1 MIPYSTILSE
11 NRLLKKRKMN
21 KIIVIGGG
29 PAGMLAAVSASKE
42 NTKVILLEKNDRLGK
57 KLFITGKGRCN
68 ITNSADKDVIMKNI
82 MTNPKFM
89 FSALD
94 VFDNNDICRLLEEH
108 GCKVKEERGGRI
120 FPVSDHSSDV
130 IKALSK
136 MLDEKNVEVRLN
148 SEVKSIEKKED
159 VFKITL
165 GDKKVLECDAVILTT
180 GGLSYPG
187 TGSTGDGLR
196 FAGALGHS
204 VKKCTP
210 SLVPL
215 ETKQLW
221 CRDLQ
226 GLSLKNTGLKMYSG
240 GKLIYEDFGEMLF
253 THFGISGPMVLS
265 ASSYYHK
272 RKADDCLVVLDLKP
286 ALSEDELDDRLLR
299 EISDNHE
306 KHFINMLPDLLPS
319 KMVPVIASLS
329 GIDPHKKC
337 GDIIKEERKNLVRML
352 KCLEIDI
359 TGTRGYDEAIITKG
373 GISVKEVSP
382 KNMMSKIV
390 PGLFIA
396 GEILDLDALT
406 GGFNLQIAWST
417 GYLAG
422 IGALGYIDGSKGE
435 TE

>member
-1 MIPYSTILSE
+1 
-11 NRLLKKRKMN
+11 MN

-42 NTKVILLEKNDRLGK
+42 NTEVILLEKNDRLGK

-82 MTNPKFM
+82 MSNPKFM

-94 VFDNNDICRLLEEH
+94 AFDNHDICRLLEEH

-136 MLDEKNVEVRLN
+136 LLDEKKVKVRLN
-148 SEVKSIEKKED
+148 SEVKSIDAKED
-159 VFKITL
+159 GFEVLLK
-165 GDKKVLECDAVILTT
+165 GGKKLECDAVILTT
-180 GGLSYPG
+180 GGASYPA
-187 TGSTGDGLR
+187 TGSTGDGFG
-196 FAGALGHS
+196 FAGKLGHS
-204 VKKCTP
+204 VKDCVP

-272 RKADDCLVVLDLKP
+272 RKSDDCKVLLDLKP
-286 ALSEDELDDRLLR
+286 ALSDDELDDRLLR
-299 EISDNHE
+299 EIAENHE
-306 KHFINMLPDLLPS
+306 KHFINMLPSLLPA

-329 GIDPHKKC
+329 GIEEHKKC
-337 GDIIKEERKNLVRML
+337 GDIKKEERRELVRIL
-352 KCLEIDI
+352 KNLEIDI

-382 KNMMSKIV
+382 KTMMSKLI

-396 GEILDLDALT
+396 GEVLDLDALT

-417 GYLAG
+417 GFLAG
-422 IGALGYIDGSKGE
+422 KSCSEYLDEIKGE
-435 TE
+435 

>member
-1 MIPYSTILSE
+1 
-11 NRLLKKRKMN
+11 MN

-42 NTKVILLEKNDRLGK
+42 NNEVILLEKNDRLGK

-94 VFDNNDICRLLEEH
+94 VFDNGDICKLLEEH
-108 GCKVKEERGGRI
+108 GCKVKEERGGRM

-130 IKALSK
+130 IKALIK
-136 MLDEKNVEVRLN
+136 MLEEKNVEIRLS

-159 VFKITL
+159 GFRIVLKGKNF
-165 GDKKVLECDAVILTT
+165 LECDAVIITT
-180 GGLSYPG
+180 GGISYPA
-187 TGSTGDGLR
+187 TGSTGDGYG
-196 FAGALGHS
+196 FAENFGHS
-204 VKKCTP
+204 IKECMP

-215 ETKQLW
+215 ETEQLW

-265 ASSYYHK
+265 ASSYYQK
-272 RKADDCLVVLDLKP
+272 RKADDCRVILDLKP
-286 ALSEDELDDRLLR
+286 ALSDEELDDRLLR
-299 EISDNHE
+299 EISENHE
-306 KHFINMLPDLLPS
+306 KHFINMLPSLLPA

-329 GIDPHKKC
+329 EIDPHKKC
-337 GDIIKEERKNLVRML
+337 GDIIKEERKNLVRIL
-352 KCLEIDI
+352 KNLEIDI
-359 TGTRGYDEAIITKG
+359 RGTRGYDEAIITKG

-390 PGLFIA
+390 PGVFFA

-422 IGALGYIDGSKGE
+422 MGACEYLDEIKGE
-435 TE
+435 S

>member
-1 MIPYSTILSE
+1 
-11 NRLLKKRKMN
+11 
-21 KIIVIGGG
+21 
-29 PAGMLAAVSASKE
+29 MLAAVSASKE

-82 MTNPKFM
+82 ISNPKFM

-130 IKALSK
+130 IKALVK
-136 MLDEKNVEVRLN
+136 MLDEKKVEVRLN
-148 SEVKSIEKKED
+148 SQVTNVVKKED
-159 VFKITL
+159 TFEITL
-165 GDKKVLECDAVILTT
+165 KDKKVLECDAVIITT
-180 GGLSYPG
+180 GGLSYPA
-187 TGSTGDGLR
+187 TGSTGDGYG
-196 FAGALGHS
+196 FAESFGHS
-204 VKKCTP
+204 TRECTP

-215 ETKQLW
+215 ETSQLW

-240 GKLIYEDFGEMLF
+240 GKFIYEDFGEMLF

-265 ASSYYHK
+265 ASSSYHK
-272 RKADDCLVVLDLKP
+272 RKAPDCTVYLDLKP
-286 ALSEDELDDRLLR
+286 ALSENELDDRLLR
-299 EISDNHE
+299 EISENHE
-306 KHFINMLPDLLPS
+306 KHFINMLPSLLPA
-319 KMVPVIASLS
+319 KMVPVIARLS
-329 GIDPHKKC
+329 GIDEHKKC
-337 GDIIKEERKNLVRML
+337 GDIKKEERKELVRLL
-352 KCLEIDI
+352 KNLRIDV
-359 TGTRGYDEAIITKG
+359 TGTRGFDEAIITKG

-382 KNMMSKIV
+382 GTMMSKIV

-422 IGALGYIDGSKGE
+422 VSSGNYLDEIKGE
-435 TE
+435 IS

>member
-1 MIPYSTILSE
+1 
-11 NRLLKKRKMN
+11 MN

-42 NTKVILLEKNDRLGK
+42 NTEVILLEKNDRLGK

-82 MTNPKFM
+82 MSNPKFM

-94 VFDNNDICRLLEEH
+94 GFDNHDICRLLEEH

-136 MLDEKNVEVRLN
+136 LLDEKKVKVRLN
-148 SEVKSIEKKED
+148 SEVKSIDAKED
-159 VFKITL
+159 GFEVLLK
-165 GDKKVLECDAVILTT
+165 GGKKLECDAVILTT
-180 GGLSYPG
+180 GGVSYPA
-187 TGSTGDGLR
+187 TGSTGDGFG
-196 FAGALGHS
+196 FAGKLGHS
-204 VKKCTP
+204 VKDCVP

-272 RKADDCLVVLDLKP
+272 RKSDDCKVLLDLKP
-286 ALSEDELDDRLLR
+286 ALSDDELDDRLLR
-299 EISDNHE
+299 EIAENHE
-306 KHFINMLPDLLPS
+306 KHFINMLPSLLPA

-329 GIDPHKKC
+329 GIEEHKKC
-337 GDIIKEERKNLVRML
+337 GDIKKEERRELVRIL
-352 KCLEIDI
+352 KNLEIDI

-382 KNMMSKIV
+382 KTMMSKLV

-396 GEILDLDALT
+396 GEVLDLDALT

-417 GYLAG
+417 GFLAG
-422 IGALGYIDGSKGE
+422 KSCSEYLDEIKGE
-435 TE
+435 

>member
-1 MIPYSTILSE
+1 
-11 NRLLKKRKMN
+11 
-21 KIIVIGGG
+21 
-29 PAGMLAAVSASKE
+29 MLAAVSASKE

-82 MTNPKFM
+82 ISNPKFM

-120 FPVSDHSSDV
+120 FPVSDQSSYV
-130 IKALSK
+130 IKALAK
-136 MLDEKNVEVRLN
+136 MLDEKKVEVRLN
-148 SEVKSIEKKED
+148 SQVTNVVKKED
-159 VFKITL
+159 TFEITL
-165 GDKKVLECDAVILTT
+165 KDKTVLECDAVIITT
-180 GGLSYPG
+180 GGLSYPA
-187 TGSTGDGLR
+187 TGSTGDGYG
-196 FAGALGHS
+196 FAESFGHS
-204 VKKCTP
+204 TRECTP

-215 ETKQLW
+215 ETSQLW

-265 ASSYYHK
+265 ASSSYHK
-272 RKADDCLVVLDLKP
+272 RKAPDCTVYLDLKP
-286 ALSEDELDDRLLR
+286 ALSENELDDRLLR
-299 EISDNHE
+299 EISENHE
-306 KHFINMLPDLLPS
+306 KHFVNMLPSLLPA
-319 KMVPVIASLS
+319 KMVPVIARLS
-329 GIDPHKKC
+329 GIDEHKKC
-337 GDIIKEERKNLVRML
+337 GDIKKEERKELVRLL
-352 KCLEIDI
+352 KNLRIDV
-359 TGTRGYDEAIITKG
+359 TGTRGFDEAIITKG

-382 KNMMSKIV
+382 GTMMSKIV

-422 IGALGYIDGSKGE
+422 VSSGNYLDEIKGE
-435 TE
+435 IS

>member
-1 MIPYSTILSE
+1 
-11 NRLLKKRKMN
+11 MN

-29 PAGMLAAVSASKE
+29 PAGMLAAVSASKKNNE
-42 NTKVILLEKNDRLGK
+42 VILLEKNDRLGK

-94 VFDNNDICRLLEEH
+94 VFDNHDICRLLEEH
-108 GCKVKEERGGRI
+108 GCRVKEERGGRI

-130 IKALSK
+130 IKALIR
-136 MLDEKNVEVRLN
+136 MLDEKKAQVRLN
-148 SEVKSIEKKED
+148 CEVKSVTKKED
-159 VFKITL
+159 GFEIGLK
-165 GDKKVLECDAVILTT
+165 DKKVLECDAVIITT
-180 GGLSYPG
+180 GGISYPA
-187 TGSTGDGLR
+187 TGSTGDGYL
-196 FAGALGHS
+196 FSEKLGHT
-204 VKKCTP
+204 VKECTP

-215 ETKQLW
+215 ETEQLW

-272 RKADDCLVVLDLKP
+272 RKADDCLVILDLKP
-286 ALSEDELDDRLLR
+286 ALSDEELDDRLLR
-299 EISDNHE
+299 EISENHE
-306 KHFINMLPDLLPS
+306 KHFINILPSLLPA

-337 GDIIKEERKNLVRML
+337 GDIIKEERRNLVRIL
-352 KCLEIDI
+352 KNLEIDI
-359 TGTRGYDEAIITKG
+359 RGTRGFDEAIITKG

-382 KNMMSKIV
+382 KNMMSKLV
-390 PGLFIA
+390 PGVFFA

-422 IGALGYIDGSKGE
+422 TGVCEYLEEIKGE
-435 TE
+435 S